1 MPASLKLTELIA
13 EAAKQQVKI
22 VAASPDGNFISI
34 NECSEKFFK
43 TVKNVYLVGCEKH
56 KFAYSIDDPSAGK
69 ISTATLY
76 RRMEKSQCF
85 CALCLREQSQVTKA
99 VGHLGA
105 RVYQAIRSH
114 PMASKIECFQIPDRS
129 SMTDKELK
137 LNLCCVECSKPHT
150 KTVADVVNGDRLKH
164 GFAVCK
170 SCSCVMSTEHWKY
183 TLEDL
188 QRAAAVRGIKL
199 LSVKTRQQGQL
210 VPGRDN
216 LATKV
221 SSGYNCAV
229 TCEYTGHQK
238 RWQKTVNASTLL
250 YGATGCPYCA
260 AVINHVE
267 MIAYAIVSQFV
278 SEAEIEI
285 FARPHWLERMHLDL
299 YLEKFKLAIEIDGA
313 HHSDPNEYYFN
324 PKNHERDARK
334 NQLLE
339 EHGIQLIRID
349 LKPIK
354 SALASC
360 SGRKK
365 VATAISHF
373 LPILT
378 KAAPDVFAAKDKIA
392 KSKEGFKK
400 AVYDCY
406 AKLNRELVPNVY
418 ARKKRAFF
426 EFCDK
431 VGITVVGEYVNDFFE
446 IEVWCPHEH
455 TRKRRP
461 VDIMAGMGQHCCR
474 VSAKGT
480 KASVLRAA
488 ELAADQGYLIDFK
501 RSSADLNDGSI
512 RATTKFSIV
521 CPCGQNHSD
530 SASIKALQG
539 GRYKT
544 CECFT
549 SSDAILAS
557 YKQLGSKWIYD
568 NNRLNSLIKPATN
581 ARQLKNE
588 RKVEGEYRLLELT
601 LANRLL
607 NRQKVLELLEK
618 EGFDSTDDRIR
629 KIWKALKMR
638 SKNRYMKPKPLAYYR
653 QKLKHFHQTED
664 AGRPLIY

>member
-1 MPASLKLTELIA
+1 MQASLKLTELIA

-34 NECSEKFFK
+34 NDCSEKFFK
-43 TVKNVYLVGCEKH
+43 TVKNLYLVGCEKH
-56 KFAYSIDDPSAGK
+56 KFAYSMDDPAAGK

-76 RRMEKSQCF
+76 RRIEKSQCF
-85 CALCLREQSQVTKA
+85 CALCLREQSQISKA
-99 VGHLGA
+99 IGHVGA
-105 RVYQAIRSH
+105 RVYQAIKSH
-114 PMASKIECFQIPDRS
+114 PMARKIESFQIPARS
-129 SMTDKELK
+129 SMADKESK

-170 SCSCVMSTEHWKY
+170 SCSSVMSTAHWKY

-188 QRAAAVRGIKL
+188 QKSAAALGIKL
-199 LSVKTRQQGQL
+199 LSVTTRQGQL
-210 VPGRDN
+210 VPERDN
-216 LATKV
+216 LETKV
-221 SSGYNCAV
+221 SSGYKCAV
-229 TCEYTGHQK
+229 TCGYAGHQK
-238 RWQKTVNASTLL
+238 RWQKTVSVSTLL

-260 AVINHVE
+260 AVVNHVE
-267 MIAYAIVSQFV
+267 MIGYAIVSQFV
-278 SEAEIEI
+278 SEDEIKI
-285 FARPHWLERMHLDL
+285 FARPHWLEGMHLDL
-299 YLEKFKLAIEIDGA
+299 YLEKFQLAIEIDGA

-339 EHGIQLIRID
+339 EHGVQLIRID

-501 RSSADLNDGSI
+501 RSPADLNDESI
-512 RATTKFSIV
+512 RARTKFSIV
-521 CPCGQNHSD
+521 CAYFGLSGQRFRHHSD
-530 SASIKALQG
+530 KRSG
-539 GRYKT
+539 VVR
-544 CECFT
+544 T
-549 SSDAILAS
+549 S
-557 YKQLGSKWIYD
+557 
-568 NNRLNSLIKPATN
+568 
-581 ARQLKNE
+581 
-588 RKVEGEYRLLELT
+588 
-601 LANRLL
+601 
-607 NRQKVLELLEK
+607 
-618 EGFDSTDDRIR
+618 
-629 KIWKALKMR
+629 
-638 SKNRYMKPKPLAYYR
+638 
-653 QKLKHFHQTED
+653 
-664 AGRPLIY
+664 